1 MDRFTKNVNA
11 YRFITPLLIS
21 GFFFFLSFYLRI
33 LDVYIYVFT
42 LPIYA
47 LFLLI
52 SLYLFYQTDKKMKNH
67 SDNPDE
73 KNWVRYSFYHNCVGI
88 YFVLSVVLFFV
99 SVFYIPFYDDGGQIF
114 IWYCA
119 PMSLLSL
126 VSLINSRKRLKENAK
141 DIPAKTGT

>member
-1 MDRFTKNVNA
+1 MPRLTDNVNA
-11 YRFITPLLIS
+11 YNFITPLLIS

-42 LPIYA
+42 LPFYA
-47 LFLLI
+47 LFLII

-67 SDNPDE
+67 MDNVDE
-73 KNWVRYSFYHNCVGI
+73 KNWSRYSFYHNCVGI

-99 SVFYIPFYDDGGQIF
+99 SVVYIPFYHDGGQIF

-119 PMSLLSL
+119 PMSFLCLI
-126 VSLINSRKRLKENAK
+126 SLINSRKRLKENTK
-141 DIPAKTGT
+141 DTPGKTGT